1 MSFKKERIKLLRCCA
16 EYAVLIISLA
26 GCVCIIGR
34 DCFAFIF
41 LWERLMT
48 LPYRYFVMTAFLL
61 MCGFICLSV
70 AVYSN
75 ISPHNKISR
84 RVLWCCVVVSAVLQC
99 AGMLLVQAWKW
110 HLPALAGAVFI
121 IEYLSCYWAGMVQK
135 DILDG
140 RLDDKLFCVLPQ
152 FWVLVPLTAVGW
164 FFMSGYY

>member
-1 MSFKKERIKLLRCCA
+1 MFLKKGKIKLLRCCA
-16 EYAVLIISLA
+16 AYVVLIISFVGSGYLI
-26 GCVCIIGR
+26 CR
-34 DCFAFIF
+34 DYFAFMF
-41 LWERLMT
+41 LWERLTT
-48 LPYRYFVMTAFLL
+48 LPFRYFVMAAFLL
-61 MCGFICLSV
+61 MCGLICLCV